1 MEIRHAVIAAAGF
14 GSRLHQGIPKCLVE
28 IDGHKIIEYQLALL
42 RDVPDVRVVVG
53 YHGDEVVRAVKA
65 LRPDVTCISNPRYD
79 TTTTL
84 QSYYMG
90 CHDIHDFFILMD
102 GDIIP
107 HKTSFRQFL
116 SQFSGDNMIGVSPP
130 PRRTPSLS
138 TRTRG
143 TGSLRS
149 PGRSRPP
156 LNGPISPCCTRTF
169 SRMSPRTSISA
180 WKKPPDTGR
189 GCGTSGDRYG
199 LRYAVRAECH
209 EGDPG
214 VFSVS
219 GNRER
224 GAL

>member
-79 TTTTL
+79 STTTL

-116 SQFSGDNMIGVSPP
+116 SQFSGDNMIGVSPSTTQDAVFVHTDA
-130 PRRTPSLS
+130 RNRIVAF
-138 TRTRG
+138 TRTEPSSFEWSNIAVLHADILADEPTYVYQCLEKNLPIQAAAVERLEID
-143 TGSLRS
+143 TASDMQFALNAMRETREYSL
-149 PGRSRPP
+149 
-156 LNGPISPCCTRTF
+156 
-169 SRMSPRTSISA
+169 
-180 WKKPPDTGR
+180 
-189 GCGTSGDRYG
+189 
-199 LRYAVRAECH
+199 
-209 EGDPG
+209 
-214 VFSVS
+214 
-219 GNRER
+219 
-224 GAL
+224 